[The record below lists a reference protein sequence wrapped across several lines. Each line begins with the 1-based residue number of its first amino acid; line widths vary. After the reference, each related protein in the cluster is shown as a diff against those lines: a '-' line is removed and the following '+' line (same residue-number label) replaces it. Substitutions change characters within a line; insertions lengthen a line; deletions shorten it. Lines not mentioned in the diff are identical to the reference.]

1 MSNTNGL
8 LITKDNIYGLI
19 NPPPKPNRSDGANR
33 YQDPS
38 SAAVRWDTF
47 VDFSNN
53 FTGGGG
59 GGGTT
64 LNGGTYSE
72 DANGNFTITTT
83 PTDQTNRD
91 IHGIYFDTS
100 VFDVSFNP
108 QSGNPKLY
116 VDLKPGGGNQDIIDI
131 SNRIQDYF
139 FGPPKPI
146 TEEDINLDTDL
157 AYPRLDLSWNNP
169 IQYRAAF
176 DFLGGV
182 GPKEDTTSIG
192 GVGDRDDYNFL
203 PYFQGLKIQ
212 YIGYDGNS
220 VVLNTSN
227 QPMDWQDVPQG
238 NGLNGRG
245 TGTSTYWSNA
255 GFLPKFIDQMF
266 VYSNTTGTITGY
278 TDLSNGIIFFPDWNG
293 ASGGFFPAGDKNG
306 YAFSLP
312 NIFPTTNVNTAGKKI
327 QLRIAMVN
335 RARASIYDPSYVSH
349 NLSSATDISWN
360 WVYLPDPSGMAI
372 GVYGAPTAPLTFT
385 IPSGGNLSYDQFTL
399 NGQNDNS
406 GNGTLPSDAD
416 PVNAVVETSL
426 NTRFS
431 VLSASNPS
439 LPKVRYRYDLSGH
452 RLSSS
457 RQVGGNTLLIDISRN
472 LPPIDVSA
480 NWYPS
485 STYPN
490 ANPNTWSE
498 TLVKGGIVY
507 PEHNYDI
514 YGYSMRYNL
523 DPSRN
528 DGTFDNYRDAS
539 LNTVISSINEWQ
551 TPVPIINNVT
561 NTNSNGGFR
570 ETLPDSTENTYFTE
584 RTSTGWTQNIYRV
597 SLGGIAAFLS
607 TNTIRVG
614 LLFLNDG
621 GDPSYPA
628 TTIDCSNSTYS
639 YNIRANSN
647 DFLGIDTSGNEIIR
661 MNSNI
666 IIAGTTTSHT
676 TDLDLSG
683 VQRGFQGT
691 DINAGGYDASGV
703 ATDPSNQY
711 LEWKTTDISNVY
723 DLGIADVEGGYFCG
737 TTFKEPKIKN
747 INLVTYPDISNN
759 GSGLNGYSVIIY
771 QELSGNSAWVR
782 YPSATGGWKKT
793 FSPATRPI
801 EDIEMNFS
809 ALLFNTV
816 FTLKDGYAGGSTYT
830 NIDNKFKFGG
840 TATTNSN
847 PTKNFFGLPMLANSS
862 TNIIDYQISFENLDL
877 TWWPRNNNLLG
888 NVKIYFKGT
897 GTGSAPNSTNFI
909 NWKSQNDNYP
919 WTGASSSAGSFPR
932 LPSSSYPIQYATN
945 SFDFDGT
952 TSTSF
957 GTNNY
962 SRDLMD
968 TGYTPSTTTPL
979 FFIEADYDNNIL
991 RSNRGGSDLELGTR
1005 RSLDAA
1011 CVIDNATQPINRF
1024 AGRGIGPNGNF
1035 TLFWDFTFN
1044 TAKTFQNVG
1053 EIGSSPYNQ
1062 YPFCDITTSPKF
1074 TTTFSHSTI
1083 MSGVTAQKQLMWAKN
1098 GFKHGQWSTASE
1110 NPYINYTSKYWFGNH
1125 TPSALSVDYSS
1136 FNTTGET
1143 IGTIARTYDAADL
1156 TPWYDNSNPSS
1167 FTIDTGPY
1175 KVLVVKIQKPSGFN
1189 TSQQPCCSLELKL
1202 GTPGAYVRWPDITPT
1217 QAANGV
1223 KPLVWMLE
1231 DQGSTVTTFAVS
1243 STYNSART
1251 GWKATHKREDT
1262 AGQGSSIMNE
1272 NNMGCTN
1279 TTALHTSA
1287 GDNQGVKVFDL
1298 TGGKTVA
1305 YDIYFRILIP
1315 NSNTSTSNNLS
1326 AIRVAFYNRS
1336 GQTVSSAI
1344 TGQTVIKDWSQ

>member
-19 NPPPKPNRSDGANR
+19 NPPPIPDRSDGANR

-83 PTDQTNRD
+83 PADQTNRD
-91 IHGIYFDTS
+91 IHGIYFDTTA
-100 VFDVSFNP
+100 FDVSFNP

-116 VDLKPGGGNQDIIDI
+116 VDLKPGAGNQDIIDI

-139 FGPPKPI
+139 FAPPKPI
-146 TEEDINLDTDL
+146 TEEDIKLDTTGS
-157 AYPRLDLSWNNP
+157 YPRLDLSWNNP
-169 IQYRAAF
+169 LQYRVGF
-176 DFLGGV
+176 DFLGGI

-192 GVGDRDDYNFL
+192 GVGNRDDYNFL

-212 YIGYDGNS
+212 YLCYDGNTPVS
-220 VVLNTSN
+220 GMPWT
-227 QPMDWQDVPQG
+227 DVPQAKFKS
-238 NGLNGRG
+238 RG
-245 TGTSTYWSNA
+245 TGVASYWNNA
-255 GFLPKFIDQMF
+255 GFLPKFIDQLF
-266 VYSNTTGTITGY
+266 VYSYTTGTITGY
-278 TDLSNGIIFFPDWNG
+278 TDLSTGIIFFPNWNG
-293 ASGGFFPAGDKNG
+293 SGSFPAGDKNG
-306 YAFSLP
+306 YGFSLP
-312 NIFPTTNVNTAGKKI
+312 QFCPNTSPSVPTGGKNV

-349 NLSSATDISWN
+349 NILPTTDVSWN

-385 IPSGGNLSYDQFTL
+385 IPSGGNLSYDRFTL
-399 NGQNDNS
+399 SGQNDNDTTNTVS
-406 GNGTLPSDAD
+406 TNP
-416 PVNAVVETSL
+416 VVEYSL
-426 NTRFS
+426 ETPFS

-457 RQVGGNTLLIDISRN
+457 KQVGGNTLLIDISRN
-472 LPPIDVSA
+472 LPDTDVSA
-480 NWYPS
+480 NWFPS
-485 STYPN
+485 SANPN

-498 TLVKGGIVY
+498 QIVKGGIVY
-507 PEHNYDI
+507 PQHNYDI

-523 DPSRN
+523 DPSHN
-528 DGTFDNYRDAS
+528 DGVYNAYRDAS
-539 LNTVISSINEWQ
+539 LNSVISAINEWQ
-551 TPVPIINNVT
+551 TPAPTINDVT
-561 NTNSNGGFR
+561 NIYTN
-570 ETLPDSTENTYFTE
+570 TLPPSTDNTSFTE
-584 RTSTGWTQNIYRV
+584 RTTTGWLQNRFFK
-597 SLGGIAAFLS
+597 SMGAIAAFLS
-607 TNTIRVG
+607 SYTTRVQ

-621 GDPSYPA
+621 GDPSYSA
-628 TTIDCSNSTYS
+628 TTIDCSNSTYTF
-639 YNIRANSN
+639 NMRANSD
-647 DFLGIDTSGNEIIR
+647 DFLGIDTIGNEIIR
-661 MNSNI
+661 MRSI
-666 IIAGTTTSHT
+666 IFLAGTTTAHT

-683 VQRGFQGT
+683 VQTGFQAV
-691 DINAGGYDASGV
+691 NNSLPGYDADGL
-703 ATDPSNQY
+703 ATNPSNQY

-723 DLGIADVEGGYFCG
+723 DLGITDVEGGYFCG

-747 INLVTYPDISNN
+747 INLTTYPDVSNN
-759 GSGLNGYSVIIY
+759 GVGMNGYKVIIY
-771 QELSGNSAWVR
+771 QELSGNS
-782 YPSATGGWKKT
+782 GWTTVSGSGWTKT
-793 FSPATRPI
+793 FSPATRPN
-801 EDIEMNFS
+801 EDIEMKF
-809 ALLFNTV
+809 AGNTV
-816 FTLKDGYAGGSTYT
+816 FTLNDGYDGGSTYT
-830 NIDNKFKFGG
+830 NSDNKFKFGS

-862 TNIIDYQISFENLDL
+862 TDIIDYQIGFENLDT
-877 TWWPRNNNLLG
+877 TWWPRDNNLLG

-909 NWKSQNDNYP
+909 NWKTQNHNYP

-945 SFDFDGT
+945 NFDFDGT

-957 GTNNY
+957 GTHKY

-968 TGYTPSTTTPL
+968 TAYTPSITTPL

-991 RSNRGGSDLELGTR
+991 RNNRGGSNLESGSR
-1005 RSLDAA
+1005 RSLDAS
-1011 CVIDNATQPINRF
+1011 CVSVNATAPINRLG
-1024 AGRGIGPNGNF
+1024 GRGVGPNGNF
-1035 TLFWDFTFN
+1035 TLFWDFTFD
-1044 TAKTFQNVG
+1044 TTETFQNVG

-1062 YPFCDITTSPKF
+1062 YPFCEIGTSPNF
-1074 TTTFSHSTI
+1074 ASTFSHSTI

-1098 GFKHGQWSTASE
+1098 GFKHGQWSTSKE
-1110 NPYINYTSKYWFGNH
+1110 NPYINYTSYYWFGHH
-1125 TPSALSVDYSS
+1125 TPSALAVDYSS

-1156 TPWYDNSNPSS
+1156 TPWYDNSSPSS

-1175 KVLVVKIQKPSGFN
+1175 KVLVVKITKPTGFN
-1189 TSQQPCCSLELKL
+1189 TAQQPCCSLELKL
-1202 GTPGAYVRWPDITPT
+1202 NGTYVRWPDVTPT
-1217 QAANGV
+1217 QAANGD
-1223 KPLVWMLE
+1223 KPLVWMME
-1231 DQGSTVTTFAVS
+1231 EQGSTSTTFAVS
-1243 STYNSART
+1243 TGYNSART

-1262 AGQGSSIMNE
+1262 AGQGGAIMNE

-1336 GQTVSSAI
+1336 GSTVSSAI
-1344 TGQTVIKDWSQ
+1344 SGTVTKDWSQ

>member
-19 NPPPKPNRSDGANR
+19 NPPPNPDRRDGATR

-59 GGGTT
+59 GGT
-64 LNGGTYSE
+64 LNGGVYTE
-72 DANGNFTITTT
+72 DSNGNFTITTT
-83 PTDQTNRD
+83 PADQTNRN
-91 IHGIYFDTS
+91 INGIYFDTTS
-100 VFDVSFNP
+100 FDVSFNP

-116 VDLKPGGGNQDIIDI
+116 IDLKPGGGNADIIDI

-139 FGPPKPI
+139 FAPPKPI
-146 TEEDINLDTDL
+146 TEEDINLDTIG

-169 IQYRAAF
+169 LQYRVGF
-176 DFLGGV
+176 DFLGQN
-182 GPKEDTTSIG
+182 GPEEDTTSIG
-192 GVGDRDDYNFL
+192 GVNTRDDYNFL

-212 YIGYDGNS
+212 YLCYDGNTPVS
-220 VVLNTSN
+220 GMPWT
-227 QPMDWQDVPQG
+227 DVPQAALNARPSGSSG
-238 NGLNGRG
+238 NVGYWNGV
-245 TGTSTYWSNA
+245 

-266 VYSNTTGTITGY
+266 VYSYTTGTISNY
-278 TDLSNGIIFFPDWNG
+278 TDLQFGIVFFPNW
-293 ASGGFFPAGDKNG
+293 SGNTRFPAGDKNG

-312 NIFPTTNVNTAGKKI
+312 QYCPNTSIPTGGKNV

-335 RARASIYDPSYVSH
+335 RARTSIYDPSYVSH
-349 NLSSATDISWN
+349 NLSPATDVSWN

-372 GVYGAPTAPLTFT
+372 GVYGAPTAPLTFNN
-385 IPSGGNLSYDQFTL
+385 PSSITYKQFILS
-399 NGQNDNS
+399 GQNDND
-406 GNGTLPSDAD
+406 GNDAVD
-416 PVNAVVETSL
+416 SANAVVETSL

-431 VLSASNPS
+431 VLSASNLS

-452 RLSSS
+452 RLSTSK
-457 RQVGGNTLLIDISRN
+457 QVGGNTLLIDISKN
-472 LPPIDVSA
+472 LPPTDVSA

-498 TLVKGGIVY
+498 TLFKGEIVY
-507 PEHNYDI
+507 PQHNYDI

-523 DPSRN
+523 DPSHN
-528 DGTFDNYRDAS
+528 DGGFNDYRDAS
-539 LNTVISSINEWQ
+539 LNSVVSAINEWQ
-551 TPVPIINNVT
+551 TPAPTINNVT

-570 ETLPDSTENTYFTE
+570 ETLPDSNDGTYFSE
-584 RTSTGWTQNIYRV
+584 RTSTGWTQSKYNV
-597 SLGGIAAFLS
+597 SLGGIAAFAS
-607 TNTIRVG
+607 TYTTRVG

-621 GDPSYPA
+621 GDPSYPVP
-628 TTIDCSNSTYS
+628 TIIDCSNSTYS
-639 YNIRANSN
+639 YNIRANPDN
-647 DFLGIDTSGNEIIR
+647 FLGIDTSGNEIIR

-691 DINAGGYDASGV
+691 DYTAPGYDISGQGI
-703 ATDPSNQY
+703 DPSNQY

-723 DLGIADVEGGYFCG
+723 DLGDSLREGGYFCG

-747 INLVTYPDISNN
+747 VNLVTYPDISNN
-759 GSGLNGYSVIIY
+759 GSGMNGYRVIIY
-771 QELSGNSAWVR
+771 QELSGNSGWVR

-793 FSPATRPI
+793 FSPATRPN
-801 EDIEMNFS
+801 EDLEMKF
-809 ALLFNTV
+809 AGNTV
-816 FTLKDGYAGGSTYT
+816 FTINDGYDGTGTYEGSGRT
-830 NIDNKFKFGG
+830 NKFKFGSTST
-840 TATTNSN
+840 TASN
-847 PTKNFFGLPMLANSS
+847 PTKNFFGIPMLADSS
-862 TNIIDYQISFENLDL
+862 TDVIDYQISLEKLDL
-877 TWWPRNNNLLG
+877 WWWPKNNNLLG
-888 NVKIYFKGT
+888 NVKIYFKGV

-909 NWKSQNDNYP
+909 NWNNQNYSYP
-919 WTGASSSAGSFPR
+919 WTGAAPGTGSFPR
-932 LPSSSYPIQYATN
+932 IPSNSYPTQTITN
-945 SFDFDGT
+945 SFNFNGT

-962 SRDLMD
+962 SRDLMP
-968 TGYTPSTTTPL
+968 TSYTPSSSTPL

-991 RSNRGGSDLELGTR
+991 RLKRGGSNLEVGAR
-1005 RSLDAA
+1005 RSLDAE
-1011 CVIDNATQPINRF
+1011 CVTDNATQPINRF
-1024 AGRGIGPNGNF
+1024 AGRGVGPNGSY
-1035 TLFWDFTFN
+1035 TLFWDYTFD
-1044 TAKTFQNVG
+1044 TTETFQNVG
-1053 EIGSSPYNQ
+1053 ETGSSPYNQ
-1062 YPFCDITTSPKF
+1062 YPFCEIGTSPNF
-1074 TTTFSHSTI
+1074 ASTFSHSTI
-1083 MSGVTAQKQLMWAKN
+1083 MSSVTAQKQLMWAKN
-1098 GFKHGQWSTASE
+1098 GFKHGQWTTSGE

-1125 TPSALSVDYSS
+1125 TPSALAVDYSS
-1136 FNTTGET
+1136 YDTTGET

-1189 TSQQPCCSLELKL
+1189 AAQQPCCSLELKL
-1202 GTPGAYVRWPDITPT
+1202 GTPTPAYVRWPDVTST
-1217 QAANGV
+1217 QAANGS

-1231 DQGSTVTTFAVS
+1231 DQGSTVTTFSVS
-1243 STYNSART
+1243 TGYNSART

-1262 AGQGSSIMNE
+1262 AGQGGAIMNE
-1272 NNMGCTN
+1272 NNMGCIN

-1336 GQTVSSAI
+1336 GSTVSSAI
-1344 TGQTVIKDWSQ
+1344 SGTTVTKDWSQ